1 MNIEANHLYHIYNQG
16 NNREKI
22 FYTEKD
28 YALFMNYFRKS
39 VYLFCKTLA
48 WCLMP
53 NHFHFLIYAT
63 EQSARSIKL
72 GNISSTQLSNA
83 FRVLQSSYA
92 QHINYRENRKGSL
105 FRQKA
110 KGKCIDEGSRQYAL
124 IAFHYIHQNPLKA
137 GLVKSLEEWPY
148 SSYIDYVGWKD
159 GSLCEKELAEQL
171 IGFEK
176 ERIKEDTFQMIDE
189 AIIQKVVY

>member
-1 MNIEANHLYHIYNQG
+1 M
-16 NNREKI
+16 
-22 FYTEKD
+22 
-28 YALFMNYFRKS
+28 
-39 VYLFCKTLA
+39 
-48 WCLMP
+48 
-53 NHFHFLIYAT
+53 
-63 EQSARSIKL
+63 
-72 GNISSTQLSNA
+72 
-83 FRVLQSSYA
+83 
-92 QHINYRENRKGSL
+92 
-105 FRQKA
+105 
-110 KGKCIDEGSRQYAL
+110 